1 MSFAISASQKSSVDI
16 PKNLSAGVLWDQGCG
31 GGGDLSCRLGSNPLS
46 RTRGDRLT
54 SAAMLPILIVPD
66 RLFEPAELPR
76 IDASRTVLH
85 HFATPKSFVRTPKA
99 PTRVRCRLARVI
111 EIRHKLPSIMHS
123 NCSAPGSLQ
132 DCDQLLK
139 VLMRRKIQSLGCR
152 ERAQIRRTL
161 HATNPITVSAWA
173 MSWRGVST
181 ARQMASPPLHAP
193 TLIVQ
198 WWASMPGSLCF
209 GPAGH
214 LLQVLGDCAARLYR
228 FWRGVVERMRASGSY
243 VLDPRLVR
251 IKFTPVTGTSAAA

>member
-1 MSFAISASQKSSVDI
+1 
-16 PKNLSAGVLWDQGCG
+16 
-31 GGGDLSCRLGSNPLS
+31 
-46 RTRGDRLT
+46 
-54 SAAMLPILIVPD
+54 
-66 RLFEPAELPR
+66 
-76 IDASRTVLH
+76 
-85 HFATPKSFVRTPKA
+85 
-99 PTRVRCRLARVI
+99 
-111 EIRHKLPSIMHS
+111 MHS

-161 HATNPITVSAWA
+161 HATNPITVSAWAMSPRAATWLLWA

-228 FWRGVVERMRASGSY
+228 FWRGVVERTRASGSY

-251 IKFTPVTGTSAAA
+251 IKFTPVTGASAAA